1 LISGQHVVGKFQG
14 HFANIHHPTLRLLHK
29 WIASSF
35 FTRDDTHLTYD
46 IELKLLYATLKK
58 IKVAPVVG
66 LVNHWLHSIKTS
78 TAIMCTSLIT
88 FLVASVDPHAA
99 NTIIYITTP
108 SIMINESYLSH
119 AHMIK
124 RDETGKKIQL
134 PNPYLALYNSPSLTF
149 TLIEK

>member
-1 LISGQHVVGKFQG
+1 M
-14 HFANIHHPTLRLLHK
+14 
-29 WIASSF
+29 
-35 FTRDDTHLTYD
+35 
-46 IELKLLYATLKK
+46 LYAALKK
-58 IKVAPVVG
+58 IKVAPVVE
-66 LVNHWLHSIKTS
+66 LVNHWLHSIKSS

-88 FLVASVDPHAA
+88 CLAASVDPHASS
-99 NTIIYITTP
+99 TIIYITTP
-108 SIMINESYLSH
+108 CIMINESHLLH